1 MAEQTVHVPD
11 IGGATDVDVVEILVA
26 PGTKVAHEQSLIVLE
41 SEKASMEIPSPL
53 AGVINKVLVSV
64 GDKVSEG
71 SPILL
76 IDVDETA
83 ADKTT
88 EDQTASVD
96 SAPSSDEVPPP
107 APIPAEAITDKEAD
121 NLKLIAALAHH
132 VPTPDSERVSRTMPP
147 PAFPSS
153 MPAEV
158 EQPPSPPRAHATPSV
173 RKLARELGVDLL
185 QITGSGPHGRI
196 TREDVQRYV
205 KGVVTGGAG
214 VGFAMPAAPEIDF
227 SQFGPITREPLTK
240 IQKVAGRNL
249 HRSWVTIPHVTQ
261 FDEADITE
269 LEAFRKQMQG
279 EYPDVKLTL
288 LSFFMKAV
296 VSVMRRMP
304 RFNASLDSRGENLIY
319 KQYFHIGVAV
329 DTENGLVV
337 PVVRDVDKKGLVDI
351 ARELSA
357 VSTRARSRKLL
368 PADMQGACFSISSL
382 GGIGGTAFTPI
393 INPPE
398 VAILGVSKAVHRPL
412 YQGGTFVPRL
422 MCPLS
427 LSYDHRVIDGAA
439 AARFTQALSAVLSD
453 LRKLLM

>member
-1 MAEQTVHVPD
+1 MAEQTVNVPD
-11 IGGATDVDVVEILVA
+11 IGTAAEVDVVEILVS
-26 PGTKVAHEQSLIVLE
+26 PGAKVSKEQSLIVLE

-53 AGVINKVLVSV
+53 AGMVKSIAVAV

-71 SPILL
+71 TPILTM
-76 IDVDETA
+76 DVVEEDA
-83 ADKTT
+83 QASAT
-88 EDQTASVD
+88 EPRS
-96 SAPSSDEVPPP
+96 EELPPP
-107 APIPAEAITDKEAD
+107 PIVPRESLDEAQESSVE
-121 NLKLIAALAHH
+121 LISALANH
-132 VPTPDSERVSRTMPP
+132 VAESGSEGVSRTMPP

-153 MPAEV
+153 MPPEV
-158 EQPPSPPRAHATPSV
+158 ARAPDLPRAHATPSV
-173 RKLARELGVDLL
+173 RKLARELGVELL
-185 QITGSGPHGRI
+185 QVAGTGPHGRI
-196 TREDVQRYV
+196 TRQDVQQHV
-205 KGVVTGGAG
+205 KAIMSGGGRG
-214 VGFAMPAAPEIDF
+214 VGFALPDAPEVDF
-227 SQFGPITREPLTK
+227 SQFGSITREPLTK

-249 HRSWVTIPHVTQ
+249 HRSWITIPHVTQ

-288 LSFFMKAV
+288 LSFFIRAV

-304 RFNASLDSRGENLIY
+304 RFNASLDARGENLVY
-319 KQYFHIGVAV
+319 KHYFHIGVAV

-337 PVVRDVDKKGLVDI
+337 PVLRDVDKKGLVDL
-351 ARELSA
+351 ARELSQISA
-357 VSTRARSRKLL
+357 RARDRKLT
-368 PADMQGACFSISSL
+368 PADMQGACFTISSL

-398 VAILGVSKAVHRPL
+398 VAILGVSRAVHRPV
-412 YQGGTFVPRL
+412 YQDGTFVPRL

-427 LSYDHRVIDGAA
+427 LSYDHRVIDGAL